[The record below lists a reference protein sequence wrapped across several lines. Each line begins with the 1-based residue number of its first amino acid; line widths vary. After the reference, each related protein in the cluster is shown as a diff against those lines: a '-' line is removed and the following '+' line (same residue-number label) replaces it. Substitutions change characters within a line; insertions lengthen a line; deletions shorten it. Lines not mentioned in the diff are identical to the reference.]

1 MAGMGLRRVKE
12 LLEEACIHL
21 HLTSVIQIRFTKG
34 RGAFAKN
41 LNKPKDTW
49 MPKPRC
55 MSGFN
60 IISSTCLPS
69 PAAPYEELKW
79 AGKGDSS
86 KERKKSICSVWEMD
100 F

>member
-1 MAGMGLRRVKE
+1 MVGMGLRRVIE
-12 LLEEACIHL
+12 LLEEVCICL
-21 HLTSVIQIRFTKG
+21 NLTSDQIRFTKG
-34 RGAFAKN
+34 HGAFAKN

-60 IISSTCLPS
+60 IISSTYLPS
-69 PAAPYEELKW
+69 HVTPYKVLKR
-79 AGKGDSS
+79 AGKVDSS
-86 KERKKSICSVWEMD
+86 KERRKSICSVWEMD